1 MDMKILRF
9 RDLAASPAAA
19 IAATA
24 LLFFGPIFPAAQA
37 QETKAEQPSSP
48 SKPDA
53 NQEVSKEKLAQLV
66 APIALY
72 PDPLLSQV
80 LMASTY
86 PLEVVQAARW
96 VKANRNVKGKD
107 LEDAM
112 QSQPWDPSIKSL
124 TAFPDVLQMMNDKLE
139 WTQQLGD
146 AFLAQQDD
154 VLAAVQTLRER
165 ADAAGNLKTTKQQ
178 KVTKSQSNSQSYIEI
193 QPQDPAVVYV
203 PAYNTGEI
211 YGDWP
216 YPSYPPYEWY
226 PPAYVTTPGVWW
238 GAGVLGGL
246 ALWGIANWHD
256 HDINIDIDR
265 YNKFNRTNISN
276 RKWEHNVEHRRGVPY
291 ADKRLNDQFRRQ
303 GEGNRAAN
311 REQFRGRAEA
321 GRAALAAGGAAAGGA
336 LAGKALSRKAETRP
350 AKGAAKGAARE
361 PGKAGKRAGKG
372 DGARRSGGAKKTA
385 FDRPSSGQR
394 ARAEGARGRASRT
407 ASRNSG
413 YSPRGGGGYRG
424 GGGGFRG
431 GGGGGFRGGGGGFR
445 GGGGGFRGGGGR
457 RSDIRVKH
465 DVVLLAR
472 LSNGMGLYRF
482 AYTGSRKLYVGV
494 IAQEAIKVAPHAV
507 SRDREG
513 YLRVRYEE
521 LGVPFQTYEHWLAS
535 GAKVPSVMP
544 H

>member
-1 MDMKILRF
+1 MDKKVLRF
-9 RDLAASPAAA
+9 RGLATSPVAA

-24 LLFFGPIFPAAQA
+24 LLIIGPVFPAAQA
-37 QETKAEQPSSP
+37 QETQSEQTSSP
-48 SKPDA
+48 NKPSDT

-96 VKANRNVKGKD
+96 VKANRNVKGKALD
-107 LEDAM
+107 DAM
-112 QSQPWDPSIKSL
+112 QSQSWDPSIKSL

-154 VLAAVQTLRER
+154 VLSAVQTLRER
-165 ADAAGNLKTTKQQ
+165 ADTAGNLKTTKQQ
-178 KVTKSQSNSQSYIEI
+178 KVTKSESYIEI

-203 PAYNTGEI
+203 PAYNPGEI

-238 GAGVLGGL
+238 GPGVLGGL

-276 RKWEHNVEHRRGVPY
+276 RKWEHNIEHRRGVPY

-336 LAGKALSRKAETRP
+336 LAGKALNRKAETRP
-350 AKGAAKGAARE
+350 AKGAVRE
-361 PGKAGKRAGKG
+361 SGKAGKRSGKG
-372 DGARRSGGAKKTA
+372 DSARRSGGPKKTA
-385 FDRPSSGQR
+385 FDRPSSGKR
-394 ARAEGARGRASRT
+394 ARAEGERGRASRT

-413 YSPRGGGGYRG
+413 FSPRGGGEYR
-424 GGGGFRG
+424 
-431 GGGGGFRGGGGGFR
+431 GGGGFRGGGGGFR

-535 GAKVPSVMP
+535 GAKVPSVVP

>member
-9 RDLAASPAAA
+9 RHLAASPAAA

-24 LLFFGPIFPAAQA
+24 LLVLGPILPAAQA
-37 QETKAEQPSSP
+37 QETKAEQPPSP
-48 SKPDA
+48 SRPPDA

-96 VKANRNVKGKD
+96 VKANRNVEGKA

-124 TAFPDVLQMMNDKLE
+124 AAFPDVLQMMNDKLE

-154 VLAAVQTLRER
+154 VLTAVQTLRER

-178 KVTKSQSNSQSYIEI
+178 KVTKSQSNSQLYIEI

-226 PPAYVTTPGVWW
+226 PPAYVTTPGLWW

-321 GRAALAAGGAAAGGA
+321 GRAALTAGGAAAGGA
-336 LAGKALSRKAETRP
+336 LAGKALSGKAETRP
-350 AKGAAKGAARE
+350 AKGSAKGSAKESAKA
-361 PGKAGKRAGKG
+361 GKAGKRSGKI
-372 DGARRSGGAKKTA
+372 DSARRSGGANKTA

-394 ARAEGARGRASRT
+394 ARAEGARGQASRI
-407 ASRNSG
+407 ASRDSG
-413 YSPRGGGGYRG
+413 FSPS

-431 GGGGGFRGGGGGFR
+431 GGGGGFRGGGA
-445 GGGGGFRGGGGR
+445 GFRGGGGR

-494 IAQEAIKVAPHAV
+494 IAQEATKVAPHAV